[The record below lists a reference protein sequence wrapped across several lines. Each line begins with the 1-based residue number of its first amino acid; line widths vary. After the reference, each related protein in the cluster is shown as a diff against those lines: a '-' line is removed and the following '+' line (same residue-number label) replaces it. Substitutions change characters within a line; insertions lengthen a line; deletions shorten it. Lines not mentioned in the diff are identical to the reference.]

1 MPRKL
6 PWVASSSAAVPS
18 KRSAGTPTTKRQKVK
33 NASSDSDEKGTIAS
47 SRKGKPREPSQY
59 HLLTVIVCFEKH
71 GLTTSEDCPASSSP
85 PPDPPS
91 ESFMADGKDND
102 DKYRMVEDEFLTV
115 AQQFTVHLHAAEYK
129 RQQSAFKSQNAEAIN
144 SISRPVTGKMPD
156 QTKRKL
162 EATAV
167 AKRQRAIIAGILG
180 KKESGANSDDSDIEE
195 LPYIGTTLH
204 GLMDSPRKK
213 AASLARLNSVA
224 TTRAAAGF
232 KPAIQTNTDLHTSL
246 VDSPKP
252 KHALRQAQAQLLVES
267 SDDDDDDDLD
277 APIPA
282 PNLLALNRTP
292 ATSFSLHS
300 LSVKTTTIKR
310 EPLTSTSH
318 VPKMEP
324 HVKTEPSLSSSIL
337 GTMSSH
343 HMEDAPKPSR
353 LERIRLARA
362 KKEKAQKIK
371 KEEDYNTIPISD

>member
-18 KRSAGTPTTKRQKVK
+18 KRSAGTPTTKRLKVK

-47 SRKGKPREPSQY
+47 FRKGKPREP
-59 HLLTVIVCFEKH
+59 K
-71 GLTTSEDCPASSSP
+71 DCPASSSP

-115 AQQFTVHLHAAEYK
+115 AQKFTVHLHAAEYK

-204 GLMDSPRKK
+204 GLMDSPRRK
-213 AASLARLNSVA
+213 AASLARLNTVA

-232 KPAIQTNTDLHTSL
+232 KKPAIQTSTDLHTSL

-252 KHALRQAQAQLLVES
+252 KHALQQAQAQLLLEF

-282 PNLLALNRTP
+282 PNLVALNRTP

-310 EPLTSTSH
+310 EPLTSTPH

-343 HMEDAPKPSR
+343 HMEDTPKPSR

-371 KEEDYNTIPISD
+371 KEEDYNTIPIF